1 MENSKNENIIEKKT
15 ENNGGLYKNVKMS
28 VKTANILILIG
39 VAVFFAVMIFLVS
52 HNGFTVTFDTNGGS
66 RVESVKVM
74 HSEKVNKPENPVKE
88 GYQFTG
94 WYTDE
99 NCTSE
104 WNFDT
109 DTVIESITLYA
120 GFEKQIE

>member
-1 MENSKNENIIEKKT
+1 MENSKNENIIEKKP

-39 VAVFFAVMIFLVS
+39 VAAFFTVIVFLVS

-66 RVESVKVM
+66 QVESVKVM

-88 GYQFTG
+88 GYHFTG

-104 WNFDT
+104 WKFDT
-109 DTVIESITLYA
+109 DTVTESITLYA
-120 GFEKQIE
+120 GFEKTN